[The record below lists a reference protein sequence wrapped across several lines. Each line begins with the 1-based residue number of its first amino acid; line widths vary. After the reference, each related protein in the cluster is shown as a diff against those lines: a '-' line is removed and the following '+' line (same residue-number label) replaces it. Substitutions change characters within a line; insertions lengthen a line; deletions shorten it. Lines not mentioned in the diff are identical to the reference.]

1 MADESLFTSQVPTV
15 PDACDGGTGLTR
27 GQVMY
32 AIVAGNVKGIRWY
45 SSTTAPPN
53 TPTLELWTP
62 TSATT
67 GTKLATKA
75 YTGSH
80 VGGTWQTQLFDT
92 PVHVSANTYFVP
104 CVSQDTRYVFRAS
117 TFNAGTITNGNLV
130 GIQDN
135 TDPLAAGYLI
145 GNGRLN
151 FAGPNAYPDFSPGTG
166 PGYLVDVLFAADF
179 TTQDAS
185 ATLSIADT
193 LASTAVAVRPVTAT
207 LSVADALSASA
218 SASRAADTALS
229 IATTLTA
236 TATVIRGVS
245 ASLAVTTALSADASG
260 GTVIPD
266 IDVKVGKP
274 RRTWFVGQP
283 RSAWTTGAPR

>member
-1 MADESLFTSQVPTV
+1 MADESLFTSQTPTAA
-15 PDACDGGTGLTR
+15 DASDGGTGLTR
-27 GQVMY
+27 GHVMY
-32 AIVAGNVKGIRWY
+32 AVVAGSVKGIRWY

-53 TPTLELWTP
+53 TPTLELWAP

-75 YTGSH
+75 YAGSH

-92 PVHVSANTYFVP
+92 PVSVNANTYFVP
-104 CVSQDTRYVFRAS
+104 CVSQDTRYVFRSS

-166 PGYLVDVLFAADF
+166 PGYLVDVLFAAD
-179 TTQDAS
+179 TTVTVQGVLAAALGGMVAA
-185 ATLSIADT
+185 AT
-193 LASTAVAVRPVTAT
+193 
-207 LSVADALSASA
+207 
-218 SASRAADTALS
+218 
-229 IATTLTA
+229 
-236 TATVIRGVS
+236 G
-245 ASLAVTTALSADASG
+245 
-260 GTVIPD
+260 
-266 IDVKVGKP
+266 
-274 RRTWFVGQP
+274 RRTVNGVLAAPLGPLFAAALVSRVIG
-283 RSAWTTGAPR
+283 TGPPIVSSSTPGVIVSNTGGGRL